1 MLCGASKLTF
11 WTGLTAIVSV
21 ACAGYTAPA
30 PKKPT
35 PTKKP
40 PVTKPAPAPKAGP
53 KEPQEI
59 SLGNLAATVPG
70 EWASQPP
77 NKEFRLLQFAVP
89 KANGDKEPTVMIV
102 FHFGKGGGGT
112 VDDNLKRWQ
121 GMMRQP
127 DGRSS
132 SDRATVRKSEREG
145 LRLTTLDL
153 PGTYLEKP
161 FPFSDEVTQ
170 RPDYRLLAA
179 VIETTREDGDGPYFV
194 RLVGPAK
201 TVEAAA
207 AGWKRFTDSIRLP

>member
-1 MLCGASKLTF
+1 MPSAASKF
-11 WTGLTAIVSV
+11 SGWMGLTLALAV
-21 ACAGYTAPA
+21 AGGAANA
-30 PKKPT
+30 PKKPAS
-35 PTKKP
+35 PKKP
-40 PVTKPAPAPKAGP
+40 AAAKPAPKPAPKAGP

-70 EWASQPP
+70 EWTSQPP
-77 NKEFRLLQFAVP
+77 NKEFRLLQFALP
-89 KANGDKEPTVMIV
+89 KAGGDKEGALMIV

-112 VDDNLKRWQ
+112 VDDNVKRWQ

-127 DGRSS
+127 DGKASS
-132 SDRATVRKSEREG
+132 ERATLRKSEREG
-145 LRLTTLDL
+145 VRLTTLDL
-153 PGTYLEKP
+153 PGIYLEKP

-201 TVEAAA
+201 TIDAAA
-207 AGWKRFTDSIRLP
+207 AGWKSFTDSIRLP

>member
-1 MLCGASKLTF
+1 MPSR
-11 WTGLTAIVSV
+11 IVGWAGIPVVMAV
-21 ACAGYTAPA
+21 ACAALAAPTA
-30 PKKPT
+30 PKKPA
-35 PTKKP
+35 PAKKP
-40 PVTKPAPAPKAGP
+40 PVTKPAPKPAPKAAP

-59 SLGNLAATVPG
+59 SLGNLAATIPG
-70 EWASQPP
+70 EWTSQPP
-77 NKEFRLLQFAVP
+77 TKEFRLLQFAVP
-89 KANGDKEPTVMIV
+89 KAGGDKEPTVMIV

-127 DGRSS
+127 DGKPSS
-132 SDRATVRKSEREG
+132 ERAMVRKSEREG

-153 PGTYLEKP
+153 PGIYLEKP

-201 TVEAAA
+201 TIDAAS
-207 AGWKRFTDSIRLP
+207 AGWKSFTDSIRLP

>member
-1 MLCGASKLTF
+1 MTATLALTVACGA
-11 WTGLTAIVSV
+11 
-21 ACAGYTAPA
+21 APA
-30 PKKPT
+30 PKKPAAA
-35 PTKKP
+35 KKP
-40 PVTKPAPAPKAGP
+40 PAAKRAPKPPAKAAP

-59 SLGNLAATVPG
+59 SLGNLSATVPG
-70 EWASQPP
+70 EWTSQPP
-77 NKEFRLLQFAVP
+77 NKEFRLLQFALP
-89 KANGDKEPTVMIV
+89 NANGVKEPTVMIV

-112 VDDNLKRWQ
+112 VDDNVKRWQ

-127 DGRSS
+127 DGKPSS
-132 SDRATVRKSEREG
+132 ERATVRKSEREG
-145 LRLTTLDL
+145 VRLTTLDL

-201 TVEAAA
+201 TIDAAA
-207 AGWKRFTDSIRLP
+207 PGWKSFTDSIRLP